1 MTPQPVALPRTY
13 RPLGAR
19 LATVVAGTALTV
31 AATVLWRLLTD
42 DIRAQFTLGQRVTLL
57 LIFAAILIVLNGVYR
72 TAAIADDAGVTVV
85 NGYRRHRFEW
95 AEVVRVSL
103 GTHRPWALLDL
114 ADGSA
119 VAVMAIQSAD
129 GDRATRAVRELAVLL
144 ADHTRTERDT

>member
-42 DIRAQFTLGQRVTLL
+42 DIRAQFTPGQRLTLL
-57 LIFAAILIVLNGVYR
+57 LIFAAILVVLYGVYR
-72 TAAIADDAGVTVV
+72 TAAIADVAGLTVV

-95 AEVVRVSL
+95 AELVRVSL

-144 ADHTRTERDT
+144 AEQTRTERDT